1 MGFVARMALAT
12 VLPVLLAAGTGCRR
26 AGPSLADDHPGIE
39 PKPSG
44 RFLGENLPKPDPE
57 RPVIDLSRPE
67 SLGRSLDPSSEDD
80 AAYEAAMRGEAWAQ
94 TKVGKSYVTAPDD
107 ADRFQQGLDFLR
119 RAAEQN
125 DAEAVYLLATMTAAG
140 AGVEQSNVEAFAQ
153 MKRAAELG
161 WADAQFAL
169 GTMYFEGNGTAQ
181 DPAAA
186 LVAFRSAA
194 AGGNKEAMFTAARI
208 MLTQPDPEM
217 RAEGLG
223 LMNRAVENGHIQA
236 TLMLATAY
244 GRGENGLPKDEAK
257 AEALLKPAAERGD
270 ADCQITLASLYKFG
284 DSFAARR
291 DESQVWLQR
300 AADQGH
306 PKALEILRSESEE
319 TQQPAGL
326 SKPQALRAGGPAG
339 PTE

>member
-1 MGFVARMALAT
+1 
-12 VLPVLLAAGTGCRR
+12 
-26 AGPSLADDHPGIE
+26 
-39 PKPSG
+39 
-44 RFLGENLPKPDPE
+44 
-57 RPVIDLSRPE
+57 
-67 SLGRSLDPSSEDD
+67 
-80 AAYEAAMRGEAWAQ
+80 
-94 TKVGKSYVTAPDD
+94 VTAPDD

-125 DAEAVYLLATMTAAG
+125 DAEAIYVLATMTAAG
-140 AGVEQSNVEAFAQ
+140 AGMEQSNVEAFAQ

-257 AEALLKPAAERGD
+257 AEALLKPGAERGD
-270 ADCQITLASLYKFG
+270 ADCQMTLASLYKFG

-291 DESQVWLQR
+291 DEAQVWLQR

-306 PKALEILRSESEE
+306 PKALEILSSEE
-319 TQQPAGL
+319 LQRP
-326 SKPQALRAGGPAG
+326 SGPAG